1 MNERSAESAEV
12 LVIGGGISG
21 LALALA
27 AARQGLRVT
36 VLEADDFGG
45 GATANS
51 LRIVHGGLRYLQTL
65 NVRRARR
72 SIRARRDL
80 MKLAPDVIRP
90 IECRI
95 PLSTWGVRSRV
106 PLTIACL
113 LADALGWDKNAGLA
127 ENDRLPGSNV
137 WTPVSLYPDSVSTE
151 KTPAIGWWD
160 AVLSQPHRLIATL
173 VRQCDS
179 LGVSL
184 VNHARVTELVVD
196 TDNRVSGARY
206 QRIGESSSTLLR
218 CRVVVDVAGHGGRL
232 FRRRIGSLR
241 PVCDWVGAAN
251 FLLDEQTSGSC
262 AIGLRVR
269 ERNGANDGAE
279 KLGKKRDFFFVP
291 TPSGVLAGTTYTHV
305 EPDSE
310 INAVL
315 TLAYEQLLDEISRAR
330 ADRAISTS
338 DVRHFFWGLLPAA
351 SRGAGSASSRL
362 LSRDIVIDGTKEFG
376 LAGYIRVQGVKL
388 TTAFELASRVVP
400 LLQQYHSKDDSD
412 EPVGLPELATTTVA
426 ETPAVLSL
434 DTPSAVKLT
443 LESMESDDVRDLVRH
458 CVHHEYALTLEDLLQ
473 RRLGLLPFDYPGEP
487 LRRRL
492 AEHMAR
498 LLSWDD
504 SRTTQELRHAESV
517 QTEDPLNSFALAA
530 SSAKGVGL

>member
-1 MNERSAESAEV
+1 MNDKPAETAEV

-27 AARQGLRVT
+27 AARQELRVT

-72 SIRARRDL
+72 SIRARRDF

-90 IECRI
+90 MECRI
-95 PLSTWGVRSRV
+95 PLSTWGIRSRV
-106 PLTIACL
+106 PMTIACL
-113 LADALGWDKNAGLA
+113 FADALGWDKNSGLA
-127 ENDRLPGSNV
+127 ENNRLPGSNV
-137 WTPVSLYPDSVSTE
+137 LTSVLLHPESTNTE
-151 KTPAIGWWD
+151 NIPAIGWWD
-160 AVLSQPHRLIATL
+160 AVLSQPHRLMAAL

-179 LGVSL
+179 LGIRL

-196 TDNRVSGARY
+196 KDDRVVGARY
-206 QRIGESSSTLLR
+206 QRIGDSSTTRLR

-251 FLLDEQTSGSC
+251 FLLDEPSPGAW

-269 ERNGANDGAE
+269 ERNGASGGAE
-279 KLGKKRDFFFVP
+279 SLGKKRDFFFVP
-291 TPSGVLAGTTYTHV
+291 TPSGVLAGSTYTHL
-305 EPDSE
+305 EPGAGIDSALE
-310 INAVL
+310 
-315 TLAYEQLLDEISRAR
+315 LAYEQLLDEISRAR
-330 ADRAISTS
+330 PDRDISAS
-338 DVRHFFWGLLPAA
+338 NVKHLFWGLLPA
-351 SRGAGSASSRL
+351 GPKGVGSASSRL
-362 LSRDIVIDGTKEFG
+362 LSRDLVIDGAREFG
-376 LAGYIRVQGVKL
+376 VAGYIRVQGVKL

-412 EPVGLPELATTTVA
+412 EPVGLPEFATTSVA

-443 LESMESDDVRDLVRH
+443 LESMESDDVRELVRH

-473 RRLGLLPFDYPGEP
+473 RRLGLLPFDYPGEQ
-487 LRRRL
+487 LRRSL

-517 QTEDPLNSFALAA
+517 HTQDPLNSFTLAA